1 MRPKIRNHETGE
13 VREMTWEEYF
23 AWLMYPT
30 VNIVKHKEA
39 KREPERA

>member
-1 MRPKIRNHETGE
+1 MRPLIREHRTGK

-30 VNIVKHKEA
+30 VNIVKHPPRRK
-39 KREPERA
+39 P